1 MHQEAAMWTRALV
14 LSALLIFPFSCS
26 AQQNQS
32 NQSADEKPS
41 SSPAGA
47 KIPSE
52 ALKVANPVKATAAS
66 IAIGKKKYG
75 YDCAMC
81 HGTEGDG
88 KGDLAIDMKLKM
100 LDYRDPA
107 TLKSVTDG
115 EMFYVIKNGNGSEM
129 PSEADRLKDEDIW
142 NLVNYIRSIPKNSKA
157 PAPEKP
163 KSDATSTAKS

>member
-1 MHQEAAMWTRALV
+1 MWTRVLV
-14 LSALLIFPFSCS
+14 FSILLIFPFSCS

-32 NQSADEKPS
+32 SQSADEKPS

-52 ALKVANPVKATAAS
+52 ALKVANPVKPTVAS

-81 HGTEGDG
+81 HGTDGDG

-100 LDYRDPA
+100 PDYRDPA

-115 EMFYVIKNGNGSEM
+115 EMFYVIKNGNGGEM
-129 PSEADRLKDEDIW
+129 PSEVDRLKDEDIW

-163 KSDATSTAKS
+163 KSDATASAKS